1 VSASVVEFARLAHRV
16 WEFLAAQ
23 SNDALVALADG
34 RLRLSL
40 IDPVHTPAESTGVV
54 FFAAPAEET
63 HPVVP
68 APQAKRARHPRAAA
82 PRPAAAAPVLAVG
95 SPDVAEIADV
105 LRGMESVDAGATY
118 LASLKLRIVDLVAI
132 GAVLGVTVP
141 KATRKD
147 GAVRMVLNQAIGARR
162 KFAGLSSW

>member
-1 VSASVVEFARLAHRV
+1 
-16 WEFLAAQ
+16 
-23 SNDALVALADG
+23 
-34 RLRLSL
+34 
-40 IDPVHTPAESTGVV
+40 
-54 FFAAPAEET
+54 
-63 HPVVP
+63 
-68 APQAKRARHPRAAA
+68 
-82 PRPAAAAPVLAVG
+82 LAVG

-118 LASLKLRIVDLVAI
+118 LASLKLRIVDLMAI
-132 GAVLGVTVP
+132 GAALGVTVP